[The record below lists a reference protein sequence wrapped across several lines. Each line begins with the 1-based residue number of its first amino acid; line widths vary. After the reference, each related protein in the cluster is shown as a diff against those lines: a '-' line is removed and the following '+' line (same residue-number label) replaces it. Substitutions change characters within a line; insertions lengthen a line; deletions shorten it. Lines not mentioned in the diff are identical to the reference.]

1 MNMNRSRLHHT
12 IIGLLTINWFKVVNN
27 LLQTVYGYGQIIY
40 PKPLINN
47 TLIIE
52 LVISALLLIGSLI
65 YRGLTELT
73 KERKNS
79 EPSNRK
85 YYPLFLFML
94 ISVPLVYSYVF
105 DQNIHSIG
113 QMILDVTTPL
123 MDEDF
128 DDLPPGS
135 DPPGWDP
142 LDGTWSTADDGGNIV
157 YYQDDNSDKEA
168 LSISTTGNSSWTDYT
183 YEVDLKFVEGNTKK
197 DERGALLLFRYQG
210 GNNYYFLWLQE
221 GLDTLEL
228 HNHGDGAHI
237 VTSTS
242 CTLLQDT
249 WYHVNITII
258 GQSVWVSINYTPY
271 FTDVDMSGS
280 YNTGNVAI
288 GTSYYK
294 VMFDNILVEQ
304 I

>member
-27 LLQTVYGYGQIIY
+27 LLQTVNGYGQIIY
-40 PKPLINN
+40 PKPPINN

-52 LVISALLLIGSLI
+52 LFMSALLVSGSLI
-65 YRGLTELT
+65 YRGINELT

-79 EPSNRK
+79 ETSNRK

-94 ISVPLVYSYVF
+94 ISVPFVYSYVF

-221 GLDTLEL
+221 GLDILEL
-228 HNHGDGAHI
+228 HNHGDGAHV

-242 CTLLQDT
+242 CTILQDT

-271 FTDVDMSGS
+271 FTEVDMSGS